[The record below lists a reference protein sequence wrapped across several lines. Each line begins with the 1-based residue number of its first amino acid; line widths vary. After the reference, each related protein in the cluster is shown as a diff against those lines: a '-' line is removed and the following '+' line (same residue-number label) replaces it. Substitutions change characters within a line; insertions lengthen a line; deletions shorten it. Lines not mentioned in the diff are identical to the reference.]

1 MAFDGVFL
9 HAMTEELNQ
18 ILIGGRV
25 QKIHQPFDNE
35 LVLTIRNERQNYR
48 LLLSAHPSFSRI
60 QLTTESFE
68 NPNQPNNF
76 VMLLRKY
83 LSNAEIATIEQ
94 VENDRILKIDFK
106 QRDEIG
112 DAVNLQLIIEIMGK
126 HSNIILINKKTSKII
141 EVVKHIGISQNS
153 YRTLLPGANYIAPP
167 SRDQYNPYTI
177 NEVKLFELL
186 NTAAELSK
194 SFFQQTFQGIGKE
207 TANELVHLMNSDE
220 KIKQWQ
226 IFFKTTIEPCYYETE
241 DKVYFSPFSYQ
252 KLELLKDFKKTF
264 KSLSQLLD
272 YYYQEKA
279 RKDRTQQLAHQ
290 LIKKIANELEKN
302 RKKLKILNFEIVETE
317 NAEDFRQK
325 GELLT
330 TYLHEIPKGSEN
342 YKVFN
347 YYTNDYLTI
356 PLAVNKTP
364 SQNAQKYFQKYQKL
378 KASIKYLNEQMHLT
392 KLDIEYLESI
402 ETLLA
407 NATPDQVAIIREEL
421 VSVGLIKEK
430 GKHKRQEKSKPMKF
444 ISSDGDII
452 LVGKNNIQNDELSFR
467 KAKKTD
473 FWLHAKDIPGSHVI
487 IQSNNPSDQTIT
499 EAGVIAA
506 YYSKFRQSN
515 LVPVDVIEVRKLNKP
530 TGAKPGFVTYRGQK
544 TIFSTPDAELIEK
557 LQLNK

>member
-9 HAMTEELNQ
+9 HAMTKELNH

-35 LVLTIRNERQNYR
+35 LVLTIRNERQNHR
-48 LLLSAHPSFSRI
+48 LLLSAHPSFSRV
-60 QLTTESFE
+60 QLTTEAFE
-68 NPNQPNNF
+68 NPNQPTNF

-83 LSNAEIATIEQ
+83 LANAEIIAIEQ
-94 VENDRILKIDFK
+94 FENDRILKFDFK
-106 QRDEIG
+106 QKDEIG
-112 DAVNLQLIIEIMGK
+112 DAISLQLIIEIMGK
-126 HSNIILINKKTSKII
+126 HSNIILINKKTCKII
-141 EVVKHIGISQNS
+141 EAIKHIGISQNS
-153 YRTLLPGANYIAPP
+153 FRTLLPGASYIAPP
-167 SRDQYNPYTI
+167 SRNQYNPYTI
-177 NEVKLFELL
+177 TEVKLFELL
-186 NTAAELSK
+186 KTTDELSRL
-194 SFFQQTFQGIGKE
+194 FFQQTFQGIGKE
-207 TANELVHLMNSDE
+207 TAEELVHLMASEE
-220 KIKQWQ
+220 KIKKWHA
-226 IFFKTTIEPCYYETE
+226 FFNTSLEASYYETP

-252 KLELLKDFKKTF
+252 QLELLKDFKKTF
-264 KSLSQLLD
+264 KSLSLLLD

-290 LIKKIANELEKN
+290 LIKKITNELEKN
-302 RKKLKILNFEIVETE
+302 RKKLKILKFEIVETE

-330 TYLHEIPKGSEN
+330 TYLHEIPKGSN
-342 YKVFN
+342 QYKVFN

-356 PLAVNKTP
+356 PLAIDKTP

-378 KASIKYLNEQMHLT
+378 KASIKYLNEQMHLA

-430 GKHKRQEKSKPMKF
+430 GKRRKQEKAKPMKF
-444 ISSDGDII
+444 ISSDGDTI

-473 FWLHAKDIPGSHVI
+473 IWLHAKDIPGSHVI
-487 IQSNNPSDQTIT
+487 IQAHNPSDTTIT

-544 TIFSTPDAELIEK
+544 TIFVTPDIKLIES
-557 LQLNK
+557 LQIR